1 MRSLDEIAAWQTMN
15 DLAKRAVWK
24 QLPQR
29 RAQLNAARL
38 DR

>member
-1 MRSLDEIAAWQTMN
+1 MRTQGEIAAWQAMN

-29 RAQLNAARL
+29 RAQWNAARL